1 MENEQEVER
10 GSVIADE
17 FQLILGIIF
26 DHLDPK
32 IQSSFFILCVVS
44 LLAIDKLADLLNV
57 EIVMALMI
65 MSHLHLE
72 PAHLFLH
79 PLLLSL
85 LIVVIIVFI
94 FFILN

>member
-1 MENEQEVER
+1 MER
-10 GSVIADE
+10 GSVVADE
-17 FQLILGIIF
+17 LQLILGVIF

-32 IQSSFFILCVVS
+32 IHSSFFILCVVS
-44 LLAIDKLADLLNV
+44 LLAIDKLANLLNV
-57 EIVMALMI
+57 EIVMTLMI

-94 FFILN
+94 FFILNRK